1 MFLNICSMNQTSDF
15 VHSCSEVRY
24 SLQDEFFFFVR
35 THRYQKC
42 FCLTWAWHWYHL
54 SAESPPKVLERN
66 DNDSMKIGWLNTHF
80 NYLLK
85 CEKENIMVAPQHF
98 SADIAK
104 SWQGWD
110 MLCKLLQFIDAQKSL
125 FAAHPHGKHCV
136 HVSIG
141 NFVLI
146 LLRCIEDS

>member
-15 VHSCSEVRY
+15 VYSCSEARY
-24 SLQDEFFFFVR
+24 SLQDEFFFFFVR
-35 THRYQKC
+35 THSYQKC
-42 FCLTWAWHWYHL
+42 FCLTWAWHWYRL
-54 SAESPPKVLERN
+54 SAESPPKVLER
-66 DNDSMKIGWLNTHF
+66 NDSMKIGWLNTHF

-85 CEKENIMVAPQHF
+85 CEKENIMVAPQHL

-125 FAAHPHGKHCV
+125 FAAHPHGKHCI

-146 LLRCIEDS
+146 LLRCIEDN